1 MLRPQPDEIPP
12 THSTGITRK
21 FQQVSRDTNTSPYS
35 SELSEERMM
44 LSTLP
49 LFPCNYHR
57 KKTCSCWLFIFLLTD
72 DLGKCACASLAYFE
86 MKDAVQ
92 KFRPCLPVCF
102 IEGRAERK
110 IEKRHLQ
117 CHSLLKETLSV
128 NNAISLRADYLW
140 CVALAPSCAPVTY
153 QSRSLKLHGL
163 QRGHIRETCSLICL
177 STPVR
182 TIYCVFPC

>member
-1 MLRPQPDEIPP
+1 MKYHQR
-12 THSTGITRK
+12 T
-21 FQQVSRDTNTSPYS
+21 QQVSRENFNRCPATRIHPRIRVGYQKNVWCYRRCRFFLAITIG
-35 SELSEERMM
+35 
-44 LSTLP
+44 
-49 LFPCNYHR
+49 
-57 KKTCSCWLFIFLLTD
+57 KKRSCWLFIFLLTD

-86 MKDAVQ
+86 IKDVVQ

-128 NNAISLRADYLW
+128 NNATSIKADYLW
-140 CVALAPSCAPVTY
+140 FVALAPSCAPVTY

-163 QRGHIRETCSLICL
+163 LRGHLRETCSLICL

-182 TIYCVFPC
+182 TIYCAFPC